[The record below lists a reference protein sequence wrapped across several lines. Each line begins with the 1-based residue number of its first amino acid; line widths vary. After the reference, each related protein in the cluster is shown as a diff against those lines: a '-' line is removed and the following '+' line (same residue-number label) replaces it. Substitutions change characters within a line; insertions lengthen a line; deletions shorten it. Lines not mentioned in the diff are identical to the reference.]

1 MDSLTRRARRPLPA
15 LVVVCLSLA
24 LVSSAHAQATRT
36 WISGVGDDI
45 NPCSRTAPCKTLAG
59 AMPKTAEGGEINAI
73 DSAGFGSVT
82 ITKAITI
89 DLSAVHGGILNSA
102 TNGVIVNA
110 GATDDVVL
118 RGLAINGGGSAA
130 ACPFGGL
137 SGIVVRSARSVRI
150 EDTTISST
158 SAAGLSLIPDASDV
172 QVLVNRVDVANSCQQ
187 GINAA
192 PTGGKRVSLVV
203 SDSSIQNAGTGLRV
217 ADNAQAWVTGTT
229 IFGNTVGLQAVG
241 TGLIEAFSDNRV
253 VGNGTDGTPTSTR
266 GAPAAGAPGAQGPAG
281 PAGPAGPQGPAAF
294 KLLLAPVSTSLNG
307 LSGRSVALSY
317 VVTTAAKARLIVVK
331 GSKTIA
337 TARSSARTGRNTIRW
352 NGRQGRRA
360 AKPGSYEL
368 FLHVDGADGQ
378 TAFSKVRLKLRAP
391 PVKG

>member
-1 MDSLTRRARRPLPA
+1 MVSLTRRARRPLPV
-15 LVVVCLSLA
+15 LVVACLSLTV
-24 LVSSAHAQATRT
+24 VSAAHAQATRT
-36 WISGVGDDI
+36 WISGVGDDV

-73 DSAGFGSVT
+73 DSAGFGAVT

-102 TNGVIVNA
+102 TNGVVVNA

-130 ACPFGGL
+130 VCPFGGL
-137 SGIVVRSARSVRI
+137 SGIVVRAARSVRI
-150 EDTTISST
+150 EDTTISNT
-158 SAAGLSLIPDASDV
+158 SAAGLSLIPDAGDV

-192 PTGGKRVSLVV
+192 PTAGKRVSLVV

-217 ADNAQAWVTGTT
+217 ADDARAWVTGTT
-229 IFGNTVGLQAVG
+229 IFGNTVGLQTVG
-241 TGLIEAFSDNRV
+241 TGLIEAFADNRI

-266 GAPAAGAPGAQGPAG
+266 GAPPAGAPGAQG

-294 KLLLAPVSTSLNG
+294 KLLLAPVSTSLSG

-331 GSKTIA
+331 GNTTVA

-360 AKPGSYEL
+360 AKPGSYDL

-378 TAFSKVRLKLRAP
+378 TAFSRIRLKLKAP
-391 PVKG
+391 PLSRR